1 MRRQRLVVYSNIIC
15 KAFHV
20 QKCAKLTAGGAVSD
34 FIASRAFFLARRG
47 SALFTACSDAV
58 RLQRRAM
65 ESEERDMG
73 VHLWMDWVLRIRITF
88 GNSCPPVLAEAN
100 LVLYSW

>member
-1 MRRQRLVVYSNIIC
+1 MRCRRLVVYSNIIC

-34 FIASRAFFLARRG
+34 FIASRVFFLARG
-47 SALFTACSDAV
+47 SALFMARSDAV
-58 RLQRRAM
+58 HLQQRAM